1 VGKIL
6 HTSLSSRD
14 EKKLRAAFGASD
26 EWAGSRLEPQV
37 QEHKMSEISE
47 SIQVSVEAAE
57 GGTEQQDTQVQPQ
70 VSQAQPDQPPELEF
84 EDLQLLS
91 RLLVGLLLTG
101 SDQLMQM
108 VRGLQREIE
117 ADPGLRTQVVADDET
132 TLDLLRYLTIGL
144 LARGQ
149 KRVARGVSKGLRL
162 SLSATGWTL
171 RTLDRWTDNRFTRP
185 FRRPIESRLW
195 NLEQETDLIIKEGR
209 VEEQNA
215 RLLANRTVGEIIDE
229 LLDFMSENPD
239 LAEFVRE
246 QIGQQSVGLAGVV
259 RDNARQVSTTA
270 DYIAEGV
277 VRRLLRRRSRREL
290 PPSPLMGKPQT
301 MYSLEGPAQG
311 GDDHGG

>member
-1 VGKIL
+1 
-6 HTSLSSRD
+6 
-14 EKKLRAAFGASD
+14 
-26 EWAGSRLEPQV
+26 
-37 QEHKMSEISE
+37 MSEISE
-47 SIQVSVEAAE
+47 PIQVSVEAAE
-57 GGTEQQDTQVQPQ
+57 GGSDQQDAQAQPQ
-70 VSQAQPDQPPELEF
+70 VSQAQPDQPSELES

-91 RLLVGLLLTG
+91 RLLVGLLLAG
-101 SDQLMQM
+101 GDELLQIM
-108 VRGLQREIE
+108 RGLQQEIE
-117 ADPGLRTQVVADDET
+117 ADPGLLTPVVADDET
-132 TLDLLRYLTIGL
+132 TLDLLRYLAIGL

-149 KRVARGVSKGLRL
+149 KRVAKGVSKGIRL

-209 VEEQNA
+209 LEEQNA

-239 LAEFVRE
+239 LAEFIRE
-246 QIGQQSVGLAGVV
+246 MVGRQSVGLAGVV
-259 RDNARQVSTTA
+259 RDNARRVSSTG

-277 VRRLLRRRSRREL
+277 ARRLLGRRSRQDL

-301 MYSLEGPAQG
+301 MYSLEGPAEG
-311 GDDHGG
+311 GDDHDG

>member
-1 VGKIL
+1 
-6 HTSLSSRD
+6 
-14 EKKLRAAFGASD
+14 
-26 EWAGSRLEPQV
+26 
-37 QEHKMSEISE
+37 MSEISE
-47 SIQVSVEAAE
+47 PIQVSVEAAE
-57 GGTEQQDTQVQPQ
+57 GGSDQQDAQAQPQ
-70 VSQAQPDQPPELEF
+70 VSQAQPDQPSELES

-91 RLLVGLLLTG
+91 RLLVGLLLAG
-101 SDQLMQM
+101 GDELLQIM
-108 VRGLQREIE
+108 RGLQQEIE
-117 ADPGLRTQVVADDET
+117 ADPGLLTPVVADDET
-132 TLDLLRYLTIGL
+132 TLDLLRYLAIGL

-149 KRVARGVSKGLRL
+149 KRVAKGVSKGIRL

-209 VEEQNA
+209 LEEQNA

-239 LAEFVRE
+239 LAEFIRE
-246 QIGQQSVGLAGVV
+246 MVGRQSVGLAGVV
-259 RDNARQVSTTA
+259 RDNARQVSSA
-270 DYIAEGV
+270 GDYIAEGV

-301 MYSLEGPAQG
+301 MYSLEGPAEG
-311 GDDHGG
+311 EDDHDG

>member
-1 VGKIL
+1 MSD
-6 HTSLSSRD
+6 TSD
-14 EKKLRAAFGASD
+14 PA
-26 EWAGSRLEPQV
+26 V
-37 QEHKMSEISE
+37 
-47 SIQVSVEAAE
+47 VSVEGPK
-57 GGTEQQDTQVQPQ
+57 GGSVQQDAEAQLQ
-70 VSQAQPDQPPELEF
+70 VSQAQPGQPAELEF

-101 SDQLMQM
+101 SDQLMQI
-108 VRGLQREIE
+108 VRDLQGEIE
-117 ADPGLRTQVVADDET
+117 ADPGLLTPVVADDET

-149 KRVARGVSKGLRL
+149 KRVARGINKGIRL

-185 FRRPIESRLW
+185 FRRPIESRLR

-209 VEEQNA
+209 LEEQNA
-215 RLLANRTVGEIIDE
+215 RLLAGRTVGEIIDE

-239 LAEFVRE
+239 LAEFIQE
-246 QIGQQSVGLAGVV
+246 LIGRQSVGLAGVV
-259 RDNARQVSTTA
+259 RDNARQVSSTA

-277 VRRLLRRRSRREL
+277 ARRLLRRRSRRDM

-301 MYSLEGPAQG
+301 MYSLEGPTQEEG
-311 GDDHGG
+311 RS